1 MIKNK
6 TIEQVRWWDTIAS
19 VWKSCRNQWMQ
30 EILSKIKQEHN
41 NDGEPFFLVNSDFTN
56 NNKTHTQHT
65 LHFWKDEIHLI
76 FNLPD
81 NCSEIFTIFTRLVIW
96 DIKMN

>member
-41 NDGEPFFLVNSDFTN
+41 NDGEPFFFSKFRFHKQQQNTYTTYITFLKGWNS
-56 NNKTHTQHT
+56 
-65 LHFWKDEIHLI
+65 
-76 FNLPD
+76 FN
-81 NCSEIFTIFTRLVIW
+81 F
-96 DIKMN
+96 